1 MDYALQ
7 EAVTW
12 LMRLVAGL
20 SQRRL
25 ERVQV
30 GFVLDKV
37 ALGQIFLRVL
47 RFSPVSIISPRLQT
61 DIGIIWGMNDRPVGG
76 GSSETQLHPVNMNI
90 MLSEMLNYHL
100 KFRRITPEKSLRR
113 ISPNLAD
120 NCPCLGKEQYTN

>member
-20 SQRRL
+20 SQRMFG
-25 ERVQV
+25 RVRV

-47 RFSPVSIISPRLQT
+47 RFYPVSFISPRLHT
-61 DIGIIWGMNDRPVGG
+61 HIGIIWGMNDRPVGG
-76 GSSETQLHPVNMNI
+76 RSSATQLHPVNMNI

-100 KFRRITPEKSLRR
+100 KFRRIIIIIVNMVKV
-113 ISPNLAD
+113 
-120 NCPCLGKEQYTN
+120 